1 VAAATRVPD
10 GGAAQNSVAVL
21 LAGIIVRVL
30 RPYRATRPRVHPTA
44 YIDDSAQV
52 IGDVEIG
59 EESSVWMCAV
69 VRADVHSIRI
79 GRRSNLQ
86 DGVIVHAMNESHPT
100 VVGDNVTIGHGAV
113 VHGCTIE
120 HQCLIGMGS
129 ILLNGA
135 HVGTGSIVA
144 AGTLLVE
151 NMRIPPKSLVM
162 GSPGKVK
169 RLLTHAE
176 TSEILAYADRYVH
189 YRLDYMT

>member
-1 VAAATRVPD
+1 M
-10 GGAAQNSVAVL
+10 
-21 LAGIIVRVL
+21 
-30 RPYRATRPRVHPTA
+30 PRVHPTA

-59 EESSVWMCAV
+59 ESSSVWMCAV
-69 VRADVHSIRI
+69 LRGDVHTIRV

-86 DGVIVHAMNESHPT
+86 DGVIVHVMNGSHPT
-100 VVGDNVTIGHGAV
+100 TIGDEVTIGHGTV
-113 VHGCTIE
+113 VHGCAIE
-120 HQCLIGMGS
+120 NRCLIGIGA

-135 HVGTGSIVA
+135 HVGADSVVA
-144 AGTLLVE
+144 AGTLLLE
-151 NMRIPPKSLVM
+151 NMKVPARSLVM

-176 TSEILAYADRYVH
+176 IADIQTYADRYVG